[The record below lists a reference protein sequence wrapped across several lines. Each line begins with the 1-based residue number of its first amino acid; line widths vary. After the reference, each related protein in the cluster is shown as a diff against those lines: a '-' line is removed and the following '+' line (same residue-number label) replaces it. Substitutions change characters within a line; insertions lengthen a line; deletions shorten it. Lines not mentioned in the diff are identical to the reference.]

1 MASDIPRFLSIFNA
15 ELLLHFYK
23 RLLNC
28 FSKTDTNLFVVYLSI
43 QKKEKKITCTVT
55 IGASISKKHNIFSN
69 HLWLYKTKLKTI
81 IVD

>member
-43 QKKEKKITCTVT
+43 QKKEKK
-55 IGASISKKHNIFSN
+55 
-69 HLWLYKTKLKTI
+69 
-81 IVD
+81 